1 MQRNCGLLVQSRCK
15 CCSTQHDTPRENP
28 YVVLQT
34 RQELNAWPA
43 TDGQCWKADLGRGE
57 QLLFVDGGALPV
69 PPSDDKPHWRNAV
82 LAAMRIELDVTGSFE
97 KIADQVSFRTTDSR
111 WLDLWR
117 LSASSPEISVSTPLS
132 GQDLGLR
139 TNRVALMA
147 NHLRTQVD
155 PAGTG
160 ATPLREL
167 LEALQMDPS
176 PDDAYRRLWYLR
188 LHDRCRR
195 LIHSCG
201 RKIKTEQ
208 GFEAVNGYRN
218 AIAHEGIEKINPP
231 AWSTLPPPITRHPTA
246 AQQTQGLERDENAT
260 PFPGRRAAGLSALS
274 PPQRIAGSYPSFQ
287 PAGGLAP
294 GVLRHHGTAVPS
306 AVPHNRQVRNISPG
320 NRTRPGWLETA
331 LFTAPAGNSP
341 LS

>member
-1 MQRNCGLLVQSRCK
+1 MVFNIPAVIPNGAPFECHLSERLRTTIYRVTQVFTAPSEGFSSLVVDVDDFRAGITTSPEQYFAQNDLPGQFANDPDYQAWVSES
-15 CCSTQHDTPRENP
+15 CSTQHDTPRENP

-57 QLLFVDGGALPV
+57 QLLFVDGGALTV

-176 PDDAYRRLWYLR
+176 TDDAYRRLWYLR

-201 RKIKTEQ
+201 RKIETEQ

-218 AIAHEGIEKINPP
+218 AIAHEGIEKINLLLMEELEER
-231 AWSTLPPPITRHPTA
+231 SHELIRRTA
-246 AQQTQGLERDENAT
+246 
-260 PFPGRRAAGLSALS
+260 SS
-274 PPQRIAGSYPSFQ
+274 GSQ
-287 PAGGLAP
+287 
-294 GVLRHHGTAVPS
+294 
-306 AVPHNRQVRNISPG
+306 
-320 NRTRPGWLETA
+320 
-331 LFTAPAGNSP
+331 
-341 LS
+341 